1 MEEIND
7 RVKTIEGAT
16 LALTMLGGA
25 AAFYVPL
32 KDANYLG
39 DTPLAAP
46 WIFLVS
52 VCITAIL
59 VLLCTK
65 WRSKKWLWDSSYI

>member
-1 MEEIND
+1 MEKVID
-7 RVKTIEGAT
+7 RVKTIEGVT
-16 LALTMLGGA
+16 LALAMLAGST
-25 AAFYVPL
+25 AFYVPL

-65 WRSKKWLWDSSYI
+65 WRSKKWLWDRSYI

>member
-1 MEEIND
+1 MDEVID

-16 LALTMLGGA
+16 LALAMLAGSTA
-25 AAFYVPL
+25 LYIPL
-32 KDANYLG
+32 KDAGYLG
-39 DTPLAAP
+39 NTPLAAP

-52 VCITAIL
+52 ICVTGIL

-65 WRSKKWLWDSSYI
+65 WRSKKWLWDSSYR